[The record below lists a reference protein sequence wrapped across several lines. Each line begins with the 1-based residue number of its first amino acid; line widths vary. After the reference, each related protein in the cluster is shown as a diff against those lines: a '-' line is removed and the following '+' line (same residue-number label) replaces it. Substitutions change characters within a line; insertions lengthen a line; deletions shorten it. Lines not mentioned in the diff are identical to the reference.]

1 MRVRKFQQPRGW
13 AFTVGAMILAAITEL
28 VEELRDERAP
38 VERFDPKRAAISET
52 GNPHKHD
59 TQHLEAG

>member
-1 MRVRKFQQPRGW
+1 
-13 AFTVGAMILAAITEL
+13 MILAAITEL